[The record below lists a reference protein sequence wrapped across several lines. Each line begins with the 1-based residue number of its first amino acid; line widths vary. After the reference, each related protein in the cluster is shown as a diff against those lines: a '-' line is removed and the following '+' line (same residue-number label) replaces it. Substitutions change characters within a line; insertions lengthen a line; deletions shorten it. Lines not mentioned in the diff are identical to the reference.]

1 MLKFFRDQKDSW
13 LVKGI
18 LILTALSFMS
28 LFGIQGMS
36 EMRIRNRPVA
46 TLKGKSLTIQDFL
59 NEYNRNIEMLRRL
72 SNGEFSTAAANE
84 SGLPMRTLT
93 EMASR
98 AVLERVVDTMRLTV
112 SEDDVRENVRNM
124 AAFSGYDGEFD
135 MGVFKEYLQNTG
147 KTENQFISEMF
158 LQMKSDQLLEAV
170 KASAVVPQDIA
181 KMMYR
186 LYGDTRVAD
195 VFTVNPADIKITKK
209 PTAEEL
215 QSTYEGMTDDLIA
228 PEYRSISVMA
238 LTVDDVAAK
247 IKITDDELRE
257 AFAENKDAY
266 TIEEIRD
273 VDQMLFV
280 SEDEAKE
287 ADKAL
292 KSGKSFEQV
301 AKDIAK
307 QTPEQTHLG
316 DITPS
321 TATGDWSDAVFAAKK
336 GAIVGPVQ
344 TSFGWQILRVNK
356 ITPKIEKS
364 FADVKGDLES
374 KMKAALAFDTMA
386 ERSVA
391 LDDRL
396 GAGESLEDV
405 AASEGLAVKKV
416 LHVDSTGTDANGK
429 AVDLPKNVLAIA
441 FMSDKGQV
449 SPMIEEGDAYYVVRV
464 DAVIEPAVK
473 SLETAKAE
481 VVAAWTADAQKA
493 AARKLA
499 QTVKERLEKGEKAA
513 LVAKTKNVSYERRTD
528 VSRFDNKL
536 PQIIRYALFT
546 QPVGAVSSTPADG
559 KYIVAKSIKAVPVNP
574 ETDLKGVEK
583 TRRLL
588 TKETADERAN
598 AVLAAFGED
607 FKLTLKEDAVKE
619 AFSMVT
625 KTSSVEEDY

>member
-1 MLKFFRDQKDSW
+1 MLKFFRDKKDSW

-28 LFGIQGMS
+28 LFSIQGMS

-59 NEYNRNIEMLRRL
+59 NEYNRNVEMLRRL
-72 SNGEFSTAAANE
+72 SNGEFSQAAANE
-84 SGLPMRTLT
+84 SGLPLRTLN
-93 EMASR
+93 ELASR
-98 AVLERVVDTMRLTV
+98 AVLERVVDTMHLTV
-112 SEDDVRENVRNM
+112 SEDDVRETVRNM
-124 AAFSGYDGEFD
+124 AAFSGYDGEFN
-135 MGVFKEYLQNTG
+135 MGVFNEYLQNTG

-158 LQMKSDQLLEAV
+158 LQLKADQLLEAV
-170 KASAVVPQDIA
+170 KSSTVVPQDIA
-181 KMMYR
+181 KTMYR
-186 LYGDTRVAD
+186 LYGDKRVAD
-195 VFTVNPADIKITKK
+195 VFTIDPAAIKIAKQ
-209 PTAEEL
+209 PTADEL
-215 QSTYEGMTDDLIA
+215 QATYESMTDDLIA
-228 PEYRSISVMA
+228 PEYRSVSVMA

-247 IKITDDELRE
+247 IKITDEELQE
-257 AFAENKDAY
+257 AFAENKAAY

-280 SEDEAKE
+280 SEDEAKDAE
-287 ADKAL
+287 KAL
-292 KSGKSFEQV
+292 KAGKSFEQV

-336 GAIVGPVQ
+336 GEIVGPVQ

-364 FADVKGDLES
+364 FAEVKDELEF
-374 KMKAALAFDTMA
+374 KMKAALAFDTMT

-396 GAGESLEDV
+396 GAGEALEDV
-405 AASEGLAVKKV
+405 AASEGLSVKKV
-416 LHVDSTGTDANGK
+416 IHVDSTGTDENGK
-429 AVDLPKNVLAIA
+429 TVDLPKNVLAIA

-464 DAVIEPAVK
+464 DAVVEPAVK
-473 SLETAKAE
+473 SLDAAKAE
-481 VVAAWTADAQKA
+481 VVAAWTADARKA
-493 AARKLA
+493 EARKLA
-499 QTVKERLEKGEKAA
+499 QSVKERLEKGEKAA
-513 LVAKTKNVSYERRTD
+513 LVAKTKNVSYEQMPE
-528 VSRFDNKL
+528 VGRFDAKL

-559 KYIVAKSIKAVPVNP
+559 KYIVAKSVKAVPVDP
-574 ETDLKGVEK
+574 ETDLLGVDK
-583 TRRLL
+583 TRRAL
-588 TKETADERAN
+588 TNETAEERAN
-598 AVLAAFGED
+598 TVLAAFGED

-625 KTSSVEEDY
+625 KTSSAEEDY

>member
-59 NEYNRNIEMLRRL
+59 NEYNRSVEMLRRL
-72 SNGEFSTAAANE
+72 SNGEFSQADANK
-84 SGLPMRTLT
+84 SGLPMRTLN
-93 EMASR
+93 ELVSR

-112 SEDDVRENVRNM
+112 SEDDVRETVRNM
-124 AAFSGYDGEFD
+124 AAFSGYDGEFN
-135 MGVFKEYLQNTG
+135 MAVFKEYLQNTG

-158 LQMKSDQLLEAV
+158 LQMKADQLLDAV
-170 KASAVVPQDIA
+170 KASVVVPKDTA
-181 KMMYR
+181 KLMYR
-186 LYGDTRVAD
+186 LYGDKRVAD
-195 VFTVNPADIKITKK
+195 VFTINPAEIKITKK

-247 IKITDDELRE
+247 IKITDEELRE
-257 AFAENKDAY
+257 AFAENKNAY

-287 ADKAL
+287 AEKAL

-336 GAIVGPVQ
+336 GSIVGPVQ

-364 FADVKGDLES
+364 FAEVKDELEA
-374 KMKAALAFDTMA
+374 KLKAASAFDTMT
-386 ERSVA
+386 ERAVA

-396 GAGESLEDV
+396 GAGEVLEDV
-405 AASEGLAVKKV
+405 AVSEGLNVKKV
-416 LHVDSTGTDANGK
+416 IRVDSTGTDENGK
-429 AVDLPKNVLAIA
+429 TADLPKSVLAVA

-513 LVAKTKNVSYERRTD
+513 LIAKTKNVSYEQMPE
-528 VSRFDNKL
+528 VGRFDNQL
-536 PQIIRYALFT
+536 PQIIRYVLFT

-559 KYIVAKSIKAVPVNP
+559 KYIVAKSIKAVPVDP
-574 ETDLKGVEK
+574 ETDLRSVEK
-583 TRRLL
+583 TRKALE
-588 TKETADERAN
+588 KETADERAN
-598 AVLAAFGED
+598 TVLAAFGED
-607 FKLTLKEDAVKE
+607 FELTLKEDAVAE